1 MFNGKF
7 GHIRNWVRTRHSWKI
22 DETRGHK
29 STMQVTADQYIL
41 HPLLLLNDPIHLK
54 FLKKIAL
61 INLSLALRLISL
73 STGFEIQKQP
83 P

>member
-1 MFNGKF
+1 
-7 GHIRNWVRTRHSWKI
+7 
-22 DETRGHK
+22 
-29 STMQVTADQYIL
+29 MQVTADQYIL

-54 FLKKIAL
+54 FLRKIAL
-61 INLSLALRLISL
+61 INLSLALRLIRL